1 MATSMKD
8 LRNIIDSAMMI
19 TEGRGD
25 DLLSQSID
33 GIRNKYSEYSEQI
46 EPILRTTEKI
56 WKKYKGQTEF
66 KNLPNTWKV
75 FLADVLKSNMIENV
89 VEEIGDHSMLKKA
102 KYKDYKASEV
112 MDYLSHLTGINY
124 SKIQNYNPTNSRTP
138 LEDLKALEEEFIE
151 LSEENLIPATGN
163 EKVLIN
169 FGDVAWYDLGKG
181 SCGDEADAMGHC
193 GNKPSE
199 RPGDRIFSFRKK
211 VNVDGDIYYKPH
223 LTFIFNNGFLG
234 EMKGRANDKPADRY
248 HDYIVALLKLPIV
261 EGVIGGGY
269 EPENNFELDDLSEEH
284 LEEIREAKGDE
295 FIESEGNKL
304 MPLKKLTEKFKQGEG
319 SPKEITEMVDDI
331 LSEYYHGSEYE
342 VYYDTE
348 DGNFKVHNSLEDAA
362 PELSTIRDGFF
373 DFFDAPEIDDFKGF
387 MEDHFIGNIQD
398 SVVRYIDQIYRED
411 IIDFL
416 GLDDDEYDI
425 GVVEDNLD
433 EIIRNV
439 ADDVEMSLNRLNTDG
454 YESGSFGE
462 LVENVDNALS
472 DFVSDLH
479 FEKINVHDFAEGE
492 DFKIKD
498 NNVYAYVENVID
510 PGTNFAEEE
519 MSDLFKV
526 EAPYYGYM
534 DFDKTIITDET
545 IESAFS
551 ENDIELDYFKKEDE

>member
-1 MATSMKD
+1 M
-8 LRNIIDSAMMI
+8 
-19 TEGRGD
+19 
-25 DLLSQSID
+25 
-33 GIRNKYSEYSEQI
+33 
-46 EPILRTTEKI
+46 
-56 WKKYKGQTEF
+56 
-66 KNLPNTWKV
+66 
-75 FLADVLKSNMIENV
+75 
-89 VEEIGDHSMLKKA
+89 
-102 KYKDYKASEV
+102 
-112 MDYLSHLTGINY
+112 
-124 SKIQNYNPTNSRTP
+124 
-138 LEDLKALEEEFIE
+138 
-151 LSEENLIPATGN
+151 
-163 EKVLIN
+163 
-169 FGDVAWYDLGKG
+169 
-181 SCGDEADAMGHC
+181 
-193 GNKPSE
+193 
-199 RPGDRIFSFRKK
+199 
-211 VNVDGDIYYKPH
+211 NVDGDIYYKPH